1 MVQAGPGGPLLTT
14 IVANDTVYAG
24 FEVDEQTYVESVRNA
39 AGGRDQERRIPVEL
53 SRPGDKGHAY
63 NGAIYSFD
71 NRIDAASGTIRA
83 RAKLDNA
90 DRALLPGMFVSVKL
104 AEGSERSALLIPDRA
119 VSFDQSKKFVYVVGP
134 DDKVV
139 YREVE
144 LGKQVLN

>member
-1 MVQAGPGGPLLTT
+1 
-14 IVANDTVYAG
+14 
-24 FEVDEQTYVESVRNA
+24 
-39 AGGRDQERRIPVEL
+39 
-53 SRPGDKGHAY
+53 
-63 NGAIYSFD
+63 
-71 NRIDAASGTIRA
+71 
-83 RAKLDNA
+83 
-90 DRALLPGMFVSVKL
+90 VKL